1 VIRSPKDYDPNGNLY
16 DYDLPEHKIFISDWL
31 HLPAD
36 DHFPGLR
43 GANSGQDANSFL
55 INGKGRTLVR
65 HVKHKYSM
73 DSTEIRAN
81 ISSLPASSSS
91 CFPLN
96 YRILWYEKGPTLRNF
111 NADAMSFNLHTLV

>member
-1 VIRSPKDYDPNGNLY
+1 LEGNLVVRAPKDYDPNGHLY

-55 INGKGRTLVR
+55 INGRGRTLVR
-65 HVKHKYSM
+65 HVEYNYSVE
-73 DSTEIRAN
+73 SAEIRGY
-81 ISSLPASSSS
+81 SSSS
-91 CFPLN
+91 SSFPN
-96 YRILWYEKGPTLRNF
+96 
-111 NADAMSFNLHTLV
+111 

>member
-55 INGKGRTLVR
+55 INGRGRTLVR
-65 HVKHKYSM
+65 DVKHKYCM
-73 DSTEIRAN
+73 DSTEIRRD
-81 ISSLPASSSS
+81 SSSPS
-91 CFPLN
+91 LLFLLLPFRHL
-96 YRILWYEKGPTLRNF
+96 LLLFLLP
-111 NADAMSFNLHTLV
+111 